1 MVLAAA
7 CGLLLV
13 PLDNQYRALWYGE
26 VTDACHLPLFGLLT
40 LFLAGYGWPQRQLAM
55 VISAAALACIA
66 ELAQPVMGR
75 SASWRDLVYGLLGVG
90 AAAVWLR
97 TEWRWPLRLVVIA
110 TLLAWPIWRTGPSLF
125 DAFWA
130 WKTFPVLA
138 ISGSPCE
145 GRRWYLQ
152 DVQMDRI
159 ESGATRFYFPPNTTS
174 GKSAILFPVIR
185 DWTAYETLEVSFE
198 FEGEPLLFLIS
209 VRDGK
214 KLPPELPRYDLWRRY
229 SPGKHDVQIDLNEL
243 AQGGNFP
250 PIELHRVQSLH
261 LVAFSDRPQSII
273 VRRIALTDRKEP
285 P

>member
-1 MVLAAA
+1 MVLSVAG
-7 CGLLLV
+7 GLLLV

-26 VTDACHLPLFGLLT
+26 VTDACHVPLFGLLT
-40 LFLAGYGWPQRQLAM
+40 LFLAGYVWPQRQLAM
-55 VISAAALACIA
+55 VVCAAALASGA

-75 SASWRDLVYGLLGVG
+75 SASWRDLAYGLLGVG

-97 TEWRWPLRLVVIA
+97 TKWRWPLRLVVIA
-110 TLLAWPIWRTGPSLF
+110 ALLAWPAWRTGPSLF
-125 DAFWA
+125 DALWA

-145 GRRWYLQ
+145 ERRWHLQ

-159 ESGATRFYFPPNTTS
+159 ESGAKRFSFPPNPSS

-185 DWTAYETLEVSFE
+185 NWTAYETLEVTFE
-198 FEGEPLLFLIS
+198 FEGEPLLLLIS

-243 AQGGNFP
+243 AKGGDFP

-273 VRRIALTDRKEP
+273 VRRIALTDPKAPR
-285 P
+285 